1 MEINMHKI
9 RKEKVMT
16 QVGRPQSENKKM
28 TAVNISL
35 PQAMLDAIQAQ
46 ADSIGESKGMIVR
59 AAIRQMFAT
68 QQLQQQGVNDG

>member
-1 MEINMHKI
+1 
-9 RKEKVMT
+9 MT

-46 ADSIGESKGMIVR
+46 ADYIGESKGMIVR

-68 QQLQQQGVNDG
+68 QQLQQKGVNDG